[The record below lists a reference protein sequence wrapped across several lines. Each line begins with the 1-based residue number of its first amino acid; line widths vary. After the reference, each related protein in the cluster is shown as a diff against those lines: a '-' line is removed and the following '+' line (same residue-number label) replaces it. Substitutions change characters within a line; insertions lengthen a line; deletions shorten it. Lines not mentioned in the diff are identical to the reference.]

1 MDEQL
6 GRARRSASKLRHLAA
21 HAEADATRPGP
32 AGAALAAPGGLAVW
46 EWRATEG
53 GAGVGPWQ
61 RCVAEVAEELEAA
74 AAGLL
79 AAGVPPQ
86 RWEPVWPIAER
97 GCRVPAASRPTLPF
111 CCGGTPHRWWL
122 SQQINSALLIG
133 VFCERRE
140 TEEEKEDGDRGRR
153 RES

>member
-74 AAGLL
+74 AAGLPG
-79 AAGVPPQ
+79 AGSLSADATVLLRRHSPPLVV
-86 RWEPVWPIAER
+86 EPA
-97 GCRVPAASRPTLPF
+97 
-111 CCGGTPHRWWL
+111 
-122 SQQINSALLIG
+122 
-133 VFCERRE
+133 
-140 TEEEKEDGDRGRR
+140 D
-153 RES
+153 